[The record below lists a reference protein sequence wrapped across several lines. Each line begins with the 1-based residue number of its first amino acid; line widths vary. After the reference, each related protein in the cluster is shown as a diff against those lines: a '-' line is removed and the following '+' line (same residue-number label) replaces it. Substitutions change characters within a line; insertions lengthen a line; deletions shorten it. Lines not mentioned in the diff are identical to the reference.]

1 MPSPRTKNGPQSKP
15 LSEVARHLVLP
26 EGIVTTGWP
35 SVRDKCKLLGIA
47 FDPWQD
53 GAGRAILA
61 KRKSGKYAAG
71 VGGVVLSI
79 PRQVGKTFLIGSIVF
94 ALCLLEPR
102 LKGIIP
108 AHAGSTVSTADRE
121 DLPPDHPRSRG
132 EHCEGARIFISAF
145 GSSPLTRGAPEL
157 LDAG

>member
-71 VGGVVLSI
+71 VGGVRCHWRGGVCGASGRHGI
-79 PRQVGKTFLIGSIVF
+79 QRQLVVSHQPHGVWFVGGGRRRVVAKKRGRFEPALAPGF
-94 ALCLLEPR
+94 AR
-102 LKGIIP
+102 RM
-108 AHAGSTVSTADRE
+108 AAAAAGQV
-121 DLPPDHPRSRG
+121 
-132 EHCEGARIFISAF
+132 
-145 GSSPLTRGAPEL
+145 
-157 LDAG
+157 